1 MPTTSG
7 LRSRRGI
14 HLHRTPALA
23 EPSPSP
29 SSNWQGGGRG
39 RRLLTTYRDNVPVT
53 TVVRTIHDLRGTF
66 PPHLVRRA
74 IRQAEFMGLRLD
86 GVETDRTRS
95 DLEREFLRLWARR
108 GLVPPEVNV
117 KLGRWEVDFVW
128 REQRLVVETDSFA
141 YHRGSVAFQ
150 DDHARDL
157 DLRAEGFAIH
167 RFTEQQLQEEPGRV
181 IEDVARALTK
191 EDWLPN
197 G

>member
-1 MPTTSG
+1 
-7 LRSRRGI
+7 
-14 HLHRTPALA
+14 
-23 EPSPSP
+23 
-29 SSNWQGGGRG
+29 
-39 RRLLTTYRDNVPVT
+39 
-53 TVVRTIHDLRGTF
+53 
-66 PPHLVRRA
+66 
-74 IRQAEFMGLRLD
+74 MGLRLD
-86 GVETDRTRS
+86 GIETDRTRS
-95 DLEREFLRLWARR
+95 DLEAYFLELCCRH
-108 GLVPPEVNV
+108 GLPMPGVNV

-128 REQRLVVETDSFA
+128 REQRLVVETDSFV

-167 RFTEQQLQEEPGRV
+167 RFTEQQLKEEPGRV